1 MADYVD
7 GTFQFD
13 SPVDSNNNDIFAIR
27 YNANSIELEVVN
39 VVTDVPG
46 SSAVPVVTL
55 LEQNAPNPFNPST
68 VIRFSIAKPGWVGL
82 VVYNVVGSPIR
93 VLVNGVRHADR
104 NEVKWDGKDDNG
116 LDVAS
121 GVYMYVLDAPGYS
134 ETKKMVL
141 LK

>member
-104 NEVKWDGKDDNG
+104 
-116 LDVAS
+116 
-121 GVYMYVLDAPGYS
+121 Y
-134 ETKKMVL
+134 
-141 LK
+141 